1 MATLF
6 LYTFFVGFGL
16 TMISAILGAVDAG
29 MHHGGGAD
37 GGGLDGSSLDGGHG
51 VHGHGGHVT
60 AVSPVNFQTLVAFLM
75 GFGGVGYLTLRWGPA
90 GYLVAIPL
98 GVAGGLGTG
107 TLIYRFLRF
116 LTRGERPMGPSNY
129 EGLIGHLTVGIREG
143 GTGEM
148 VYSLHGTRMVTAA
161 RSHDGGAI
169 PRGSQVLVLRYEKGI
184 AFVQP
189 WTGALE

>member
-6 LYTFFVGFGL
+6 LYIFFVGFGL
-16 TMISAILGAVDAG
+16 TVVSAVLGAVDAG
-29 MHHGGGAD
+29 MDHGGSVDA
-37 GGGLDGSSLDGGHG
+37 GGPDG
-51 VHGHGGHVT
+51 VHGHGAHGHVT
-60 AVSPVNFQTLVAFLM
+60 AVSAVNFQTVVAFLM
-75 GFGGVGYLTLRWGPA
+75 GFGGVGYLTLSWGPA
-90 GYLVAIPL
+90 GYLLALPVA
-98 GVAGGLGTG
+98 VAGGVGTA

-116 LTRGERPMGPSNY
+116 LTRGERPMGQTDY

-161 RSHDGGAI
+161 RSQDGSAI
-169 PRGSQVLVLRYEKGI
+169 AKGSQVLVLRYEKGI

-189 WTGALE
+189 FSGTLE